1 MTASVRYIVN
11 DVDEAVRFYTDLL
24 GFKVDMH
31 PGPGFASLS
40 RDDLRLL
47 INRPGG
53 GGGAGQSMPDGRAPA
68 PGGWLRFQ
76 LEVTDI
82 EAIYERLK
90 SAGAS
95 FRSEVITGNGG
106 KQVLVEDP
114 SGNPVELF
122 EPFPG
127 RPR

>member
-1 MTASVRYIVN
+1 MTVSVRYIVD
-11 DVDEAVRFYTDLL
+11 DVDEAIPFYTELL

-47 INRPGG
+47 LNRPGG

-76 LEVTDI
+76 IEVADI
-82 EAIYERLK
+82 DATVAQLK
-90 SAGAS
+90 AAGAS
-95 FRSEVITGNGG
+95 LRSEVITGQGG

-122 EPFPG
+122 QPF
-127 RPR
+127 